1 MSLVSPWQVHV
12 YAGASEVSVVYK
24 VDEFS
29 IELFVCLPENYPL
42 QPPTIREG
50 KRARVDPTQWRKW
63 MLQLNVFMAN
73 QVIATRCFYVAGF
86 CVVPKWSVKLHTHTH
101 VCTGN
106 ARDGLHTCIMNLRLR
121 ERVAST

>member
-1 MSLVSPWQVHV
+1 MIFADALIMIFADALIMIFADALIMIFADALTSAILPAPKSISLWQVHV
-12 YAGASEVSVVYK
+12 YAGASEVSVVYR

-50 KRARVDPTQWRKW
+50 KRARVDPAQWRKW

-73 QVIATRCFYVAGF
+73 QVIACF
-86 CVVPKWSVKLHTHTH
+86 PL
-101 VCTGN
+101 
-106 ARDGLHTCIMNLRLR
+106 GL
-121 ERVAST
+121 